1 MSIFIQAEEM
11 KTVFLEKLKAHGIS
25 NMEIADECAAIMVE
39 NSVNGVYS
47 HGVNRFPRMISY
59 IDKGYIKPDMRPSLV
74 QSFGAF
80 EKWDGNLGMGNTNAR
95 ICMDR
100 AIALAKQFGIGCV
113 ALKNTNHWMRGGQYG
128 LQAADAG
135 CVGICWSNTQPNMPA
150 WGGVDCRIGNNPF
163 ILCVPKEGGHLMM
176 DGAMSQFSYGKL
188 ETTRLAGKKLPVIG
202 GYDTNGE
209 LTDDPGEIEK
219 SKRLIPMGYWKGSGM
234 SILLDMIATILSDGN
249 SVCEVGKLG
258 GDEYALSQIFIAIDA
273 ERTTDR
279 REALLDNIIEDVK
292 NSIPVSEKSRP
303 RVPNER
309 SNRVREENLADG
321 IPVDESVWQTILAL

>member
-11 KTVFLEKLKAHGIS
+11 KAVFLEKLKAHGVTD
-25 NMEIADECAAIMVE
+25 MEIADECAAIMVE

-59 IDKGYIKPDMRPSLV
+59 IDKGYIKPDMRPTLV

-135 CVGICWSNTQPNMPA
+135 CVGICWSNTMPNMPA

-219 SKRLIPMGYWKGSGM
+219 SRRLIPMGYRKGSGM
-234 SILLDMIATILSDGN
+234 SILLDMIVTILSDGN

-258 GDEYALSQIFIAIDA
+258 SDEYALSQIFIAINA
-273 ERTTDR
+273 EKTTDR
-279 REALLDNIIEDVK
+279 REALLENIIEDVK

-309 SNRVREENLADG
+309 SNRVREENLVDG
-321 IPVDESVWQTILAL
+321 VPVEESVWQTILAL

>member
-1 MSIFIQAEEM
+1 MSLRVKPEEM
-11 KTVFLEKLKAHGIS
+11 KAVFLEKLKAHGATD
-25 NMEIADECAAIMVE
+25 EAVAEECAEIMVE

-59 IDKGYIKPDMRPSLV
+59 MDKGYIHPEQRPTLV

-95 ICMDR
+95 IFMDR
-100 AIALAKQFGIGCV
+100 AIELAKANGIGCV

-202 GYDTNGE
+202 GYDTNGN

-219 SKRLIPMGYWKGSGM
+219 SQRLIPIGYWKGSGM
-234 SILLDMIATILSDGN
+234 SILLDMIVTILSDGN

-273 ERTTDR
+273 DRTTDR
-279 REALLDNIIEDVK
+279 REVLLNAIIEDVK
-292 NSIPVSEKSRP
+292 SSIPVSEKSSP
-303 RVPNER
+303 RIPNER
-309 SNRVREENLADG
+309 SNRVREENLEQG
-321 IPVDESVWQTILAL
+321 IPVDERVWETILAL

>member
-11 KTVFLEKLKAHGIS
+11 KAVFLEKLKAHGVTD
-25 NMEIADECAAIMVE
+25 MEIADECAAIMVE

-47 HGVNRFPRMISY
+47 HGVNRFPRMISN
-59 IDKGYIKPDMRPSLV
+59 IDQGYIKPDMRPTLV

-135 CVGICWSNTQPNMPA
+135 CVGICWSNTMPNMPA

-219 SKRLIPMGYWKGSGM
+219 SRRLIPMGYWKGSGM
-234 SILLDMIATILSDGN
+234 SILLDMIVTILSDGN

-258 GDEYALSQIFIAIDA
+258 SDEYALSQIFIAINA
-273 ERTTDR
+273 EKTTDR
-279 REALLDNIIEDVK
+279 REALLENIIEDVK

-309 SNRVREENLADG
+309 SNHVREENLVDG
-321 IPVDESVWQTILAL
+321 VPVEESVWQTILAL

>member
-11 KTVFLEKLKAHGIS
+11 KAVFLEKLKAHGVTD
-25 NMEIADECAAIMVE
+25 MEIADECAAIMVE

-47 HGVNRFPRMISY
+47 HGVNRFPRMISN
-59 IDKGYIKPDMRPSLV
+59 IDQGYIKPDMRPTLV

-135 CVGICWSNTQPNMPA
+135 CVGICWSNTMPNMPA

-219 SKRLIPMGYWKGSGM
+219 SRRLIPMGYWKGSGM
-234 SILLDMIATILSDGN
+234 SILLDMIVTILSDGN

-258 GDEYALSQIFIAIDA
+258 SDEYALSQIFIAINA
-273 ERTTDR
+273 EKTTDR
-279 REALLDNIIEDVK
+279 REALLENIIEDVK

-309 SNRVREENLADG
+309 SNRVREENLVDG
-321 IPVDESVWQTILAL
+321 VPVEESVWQTILAL

>member
-1 MSIFIQAEEM
+1 M
-11 KTVFLEKLKAHGIS
+11 KKTFLEKLISHGVTDR
-25 NMEIADECAAIMVE
+25 EVAEECAAIMVE

-59 IDKGYIKPDMRPSLV
+59 IDKGYIKANNRPTLIA
-74 QSFGAF
+74 SFGAF
-80 EKWDGNLGMGNTNAR
+80 EQWDGNLGMGNTNAR

-100 AIALAKQFGIGCV
+100 AIELAKANGIGCV
-113 ALKNTNHWMRGGQYG
+113 ALRNTNHWMRGGQYG
-128 LQAADAG
+128 LQAADAD

-163 ILCVPKEGGHLMM
+163 ILCVPKKGGHLMM

-188 ETTRLAGKKLPVIG
+188 ETTRLAGKRLPVIG
-202 GYDTNGE
+202 GYDTNGQ

-234 SILLDMIATILSDGN
+234 SILLDMIVTILSDGN
-249 SVCEVGKLG
+249 SVCKVGELG

-273 ERTTDR
+273 SQTAEN
-279 REALLDNIIEDVK
+279 REALLDTIIADVK
-292 NSIPVSEKSRP
+292 SSIPVSEKSGA

-309 SNRVREENLADG
+309 SNRVREENLVDG
-321 IPVDESVWQTILAL
+321 IPVEESVWQSILAL

>member
-1 MSIFIQAEEM
+1 MSLRIKPEEM
-11 KTVFLEKLKAHGIS
+11 KKVFLEKLKAHHATDDA
-25 NMEIADECAAIMVE
+25 IAEECAEIMVE

-59 IDKGYIKPDMRPSLV
+59 MDKGYIHPEQRPTLV

-100 AIALAKQFGIGCV
+100 AIELAKKNGIGCV

-135 CVGICWSNTQPNMPA
+135 CIGICWSNTMPNMPA

-163 ILCVPKEGGHLMM
+163 ILAVPKEGGHLMM

-188 ETTRLAGKKLPVIG
+188 EATRLAGKKLPHRPPVVFDQAPSFFHIKAAHRSSIAVISSLKG
-202 GYDTNGE
+202 LHDFRKTKQPDHNRDE
-209 LTDDPGEIEK
+209 LNPAHEIHIAVTETRKGINYVKTHHGNDQAENSADPA
-219 SKRLIPMGYWKGSGM
+219 LQCV
-234 SILLDMIATILSDGN
+234 
-249 SVCEVGKLG
+249 SV
-258 GDEYALSQIFIAIDA
+258 
-273 ERTTDR
+273 
-279 REALLDNIIEDVK
+279 
-292 NSIPVSEKSRP
+292 
-303 RVPNER
+303 
-309 SNRVREENLADG
+309 
-321 IPVDESVWQTILAL
+321 

>member
-1 MSIFIQAEEM
+1 MSLRIKAEEM
-11 KTVFLEKLKAHGIS
+11 KATFIEKLKAHGITD
-25 NMEIADECAAIMVE
+25 MEIADECAAIMVE

-80 EKWDGNLGMGNTNAR
+80 EKWDGNLGMANTNAR

>member
-1 MSIFIQAEEM
+1 MSIRIKADEL
-11 KTVFLEKLKAHGIS
+11 KAVFVDKLKAHGVT
-25 NMEIADECAAIMVE
+25 NMEVAEECAAIMTE
-39 NSVNGVYS
+39 NSINGVYS

-59 IDKGYIKPDMRPSLV
+59 IEKGYIKPDNRPTLV
-74 QSFGAF
+74 ASFGAL

-100 AIALAKQFGIGCV
+100 AIELAKTNGIGCV

-163 ILCVPKEGGHLMM
+163 ILCVPKEGGHLML

-202 GYDTNGE
+202 GYDTNGN

-219 SKRLIPMGYWKGSGM
+219 SRRMIPMGYWKGSGM
-234 SILLDMIATILSDGN
+234 SILLDMIVTILSDGN
-249 SVCEVGKLG
+249 SVCKVGQLSE
-258 GDEYALSQIFIAIDA
+258 DEYGLSQIFIAIDA
-273 ERTTDR
+273 SRTTDR
-279 REALLDNIIEDVK
+279 REELLNEIIEDVK

-309 SNRVREENLADG
+309 SNRVREENLELG
-321 IPVDESVWQTILAL
+321 IPVEDVVWETIQAL

>member
-1 MSIFIQAEEM
+1 MSLRIKAEEM
-11 KTVFLEKLKAHGIS
+11 KATFIEKLKAHGITD
-25 NMEIADECAAIMVE
+25 MKIADECAAIMVE